1 MNVTGKNYLAGFM
14 ILLLACLFTG
24 CVPVP
29 ASEMDCDD
37 IANQAE
43 GEVLTNNFGAE
54 FKILKVRNVSQ
65 VSRNDTKLVCEGDA
79 MMSLGDDSNLT
90 MTYEQDSDGDW
101 WLKMEME

>member
-24 CVPVP
+24 CESVP

-37 IANQAE
+37 IANEAE
-43 GEVLTNNFGAE
+43 GEVLTNAFGAE
-54 FKILKVRNVSQ
+54 FKILKIRNVSE

-79 MMSLGDDSNLT
+79 MMSNGSDDTLI

-101 WLKMEME
+101 WLKMESE